1 MSCYPG
7 PKDVGKVWN
16 VLTRNGKGKKKKVV
30 IKDSGVRRKVVPLF
44 IDDDNKVI
52 EIENIINM
60 HNVFVK

>member
-30 IKDSGVRRKVVPLF
+30 IKDSGVAITDVSQAISDVATLKTHQHT
-44 IDDDNKVI
+44 I
-52 EIENIINM
+52 E
-60 HNVFVK
+60 K